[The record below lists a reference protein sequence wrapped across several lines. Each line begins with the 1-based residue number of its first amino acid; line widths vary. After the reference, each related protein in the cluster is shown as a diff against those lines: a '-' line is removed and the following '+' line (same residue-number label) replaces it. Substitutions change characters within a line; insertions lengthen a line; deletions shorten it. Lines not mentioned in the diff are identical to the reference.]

1 MKLYLVRHGETRNIQ
16 QNLLMGW
23 SKSPLTDRGIQQS
36 EILADKLSSVKFD
49 LILSSD
55 LQGTKETATI
65 ISNKIGALLLF

>member
-49 LILSSD
+49 LILS
-55 LQGTKETATI
+55 
-65 ISNKIGALLLF
+65 